1 MHGTIK
7 KKNLLLEARLAIE
20 KKKEIREKEK
30 HQICRGKYLD
40 NLAAQYSLRRHLFES
55 DARFRERVW
64 NSITRRMGGYG
75 DNPDSIW
82 NLARRKKKT
91 DICNGDCQEG
101 R

>member
-1 MHGTIK
+1 M
-7 KKNLLLEARLAIE
+7 NLLLKAGLAIE

-40 NLAAQYSLRRHLFES
+40 NLAAQYGVHRRLFES
-55 DARFRERVW
+55 DAKFRERVW

-82 NLARRKKKT
+82 NLSRRKRKT